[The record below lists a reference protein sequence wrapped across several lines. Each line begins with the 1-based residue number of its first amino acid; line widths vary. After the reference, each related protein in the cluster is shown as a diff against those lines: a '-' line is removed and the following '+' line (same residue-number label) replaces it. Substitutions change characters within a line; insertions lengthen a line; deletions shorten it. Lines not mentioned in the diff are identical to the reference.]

1 MSSAQFSRALS
12 RVLRQPAFLAAFVV
26 LLVAAVGLNA
36 SVQFLKL
43 HFKKQPVPLAR
54 PLTLVPDRFGPWVQV
69 TPDKAIDHEIQDV
82 LGTDQYIF
90 REYIDERIAG
100 SDVKDRFKALAS
112 DELRQDLLSK
122 LRAQHRD
129 SVVNLAVTYYTGMV
143 DTVAHVPDRCYIADG
158 YEPRPEE
165 NDKPFWT
172 IGRDLPAHAKPLDGN
187 KLPSDDIQVRYIN
200 FEDQTGTNKLVRSVA
215 YFFHT
220 NGSWAASPIDVRLKL
235 QNIRERYGYY
245 AKVEV
250 MTLEGDSKK
259 SAAVMTD
266 FLSAALPEIYRCMPD
281 WSKVTGS
288 GTGANPPV
296 ETASAKQ

>member
-1 MSSAQFSRALS
+1 MSSAQFSKALG
-12 RVLRQPAFLAAFVV
+12 RVLRQPTFLAAFVV

-54 PLTLVPDRFGPWVQV
+54 PLTLVPDRFGPWIQV
-69 TPDKAIDHEIQDV
+69 MPDKAIDHEMQDV

-100 SDVKDRFKALAS
+100 ADVKDRFKALAT
-112 DELRQDLLSK
+112 DEQRQEMLSK

-129 SVVNLAVTYYTGMV
+129 AVVNLAVTYYTGMV

-165 NDKPFWT
+165 NDKPLWP
-172 IGRDLPAHAKPLDGN
+172 IGRDLPVQAKALGPN
-187 KLPSDDIQVRYIN
+187 NQPTDDIQVRYLN
-200 FEDQTGTNKLVRSVA
+200 FEDQTGMSKLVRSVA
-215 YFFHT
+215 YFFNT
-220 NGSWAASPIDVRLKL
+220 NGSWAASPLDVRLKL
-235 QNIRERYGYY
+235 QDIRQRYGYY

-250 MTLEGDSKK
+250 MTFESDAKK

-266 FLSAALPEIYRCMPD
+266 FLASALPEIHRCMPD
-281 WSKVTGS
+281 WSKVTGT
-288 GTGANPPV
+288 GTGATPPV
-296 ETASAKQ
+296 ETASARP